1 MNNSTGQ
8 AEPIG
13 QKRESEVEK
22 SILAVESTTAL
33 IGESAAL
40 VDGDPLTNAEFDIDR
55 DEGHAIIVLT
65 SNAAALTS
73 ETLKIDLGEH
83 SAMPNKVAI
92 YAEINSEWKTVVA
105 PSDISGGTSFY
116 NTWTLNFPGYTS
128 SRWKVELWH
137 TQPLRLREI
146 TVVDATATVVSSGTS
161 VIWLAQPNTT
171 YTLYADAATQPNI
184 QTTESPDLTSD
195 PETIIEATLGT
206 SLENPSFVEPDDDS
220 DGVADFKDNCIKVA
234 NTDQTDLDQDQLG
247 DLCEDHDA
255 DGLIASKDNCPD
267 ITNSNQTDTDED
279 GIGDVCDTEESR
291 VTERLPWLPW
301 VGMGLAALVV
311 IGVIAGSLRREKI

>member
-1 MNNSTGQ
+1 
-8 AEPIG
+8 
-13 QKRESEVEK
+13 
-22 SILAVESTTAL
+22 
-33 IGESAAL
+33 
-40 VDGDPLTNAEFDIDR
+40 
-55 DEGHAIIVLT
+55 
-65 SNAAALTS
+65 
-73 ETLKIDLGEH
+73 
-83 SAMPNKVAI
+83 
-92 YAEINSEWKTVVA
+92 
-105 PSDISGGTSFY
+105 
-116 NTWTLNFPGYTS
+116 TS